1 MNVVRPSID
10 DIRAAAAVIDS
21 AVLHTPCEHGQILSK
36 LAETDVWIKFEN
48 QQFTASFK
56 ERGALNKLI
65 WLQSQGTVPGVV
77 TVSAGNHAQGVAY
90 HAQRLGV
97 GATIVM
103 PRHTPLNKVQA
114 TRALGAHVVLE
125 GDDLQAAKLVA
136 DRLAEDDGLIPIH
149 PYDDAQVIAGQG
161 TVALEMLSDVPD
173 LDCLAVPIGGGGL
186 IAGMAIAAK
195 AIKPAIQVIGVEAE
209 LYPSMVNA
217 LAGLP
222 PSRGGLTV
230 AEGIAVKKMGR
241 LTTEIVRDL
250 VDDIVTVG
258 EAAIER
264 AVIRYLE
271 IEKTVAEGAGA
282 AALAAVFAH
291 HDRFARRKVGV
302 VLSGGNIDSRL
313 LASIILRVLFR
324 YGRLLRLEIDLSDT
338 PGALA
343 DVARLMADAEA
354 NIIEVA
360 HQRIFSQVSAKATEI
375 EIVAEIRDR
384 SHAESVVAA
393 LRAAG
398 YTVRLPDQG

>member
-1 MNVVRPSID
+1 MTEVRPSLD
-10 DIRAAAAVIDS
+10 DIRDAAAVIDG

-36 LAETDVWIKFEN
+36 LAGTDIWVKFEN

-56 ERGALNKLI
+56 ERGALNKLV

-90 HAQRLGV
+90 HAQRLGI

-125 GDDLQAAKLVA
+125 GEDLEAAKLVA
-136 DRLAEDDGLIPIH
+136 DRLADDDGLIPIH

-161 TVALEMLSDVPD
+161 TVALEMLDDVPD

-186 IAGMAIAAK
+186 ISGMAIAAK
-195 AIKPAIQVIGVEAE
+195 AIKPSIHVFGVEAD

-222 PSRGGLTV
+222 PTRGGLTV

-250 VDDIVTVG
+250 VDDIVTVS

-282 AALAAVFAH
+282 AALAAVFSH
-291 HDRFARRKVGV
+291 RDRFAGRKVGV

-313 LASIILRVLFR
+313 LASIVLRVLFR
-324 YGRLLRLEIDLSDT
+324 DGRLLRLEIDLSDT

-343 DVARLMADAEA
+343 DVARLMADSEA

-360 HQRIFSQVSAKATEI
+360 HQRIFSQLSAKGTEI
-375 EIVAEIRDR
+375 EVVAEIRDR
-384 SHAESVVAA
+384 AHADSVVAA
-393 LRAAG
+393 LRGAG

>member
-1 MNVVRPSID
+1 MIGPSIE
-10 DIRAAAAVIDS
+10 DIRGAAEVIKD
-21 AVLHTPCEHGQILSK
+21 AVLHTPCEYGQTLSQ
-36 LAETDVWIKFEN
+36 LAGTDLWVKFEN

-56 ERGALNKLI
+56 ERGALNKLA
-65 WLQSQGTVPGVV
+65 WLQSQGSVPGVI

-90 HAQRLGV
+90 HAHRLGID
-97 GATIVM
+97 ATIVM
-103 PRHTPLNKVQA
+103 PRHTPLNKVQM
-114 TRALGAHVVLE
+114 TSALGAQVVLE
-125 GDDLQAAKLVA
+125 GDDLEAAKLVA
-136 DRLAEDDGLIPIH
+136 DRLAEKNGLIPIH

-161 TVALEMLSDVPD
+161 TVALEMLADVPE
-173 LDCLAVPIGGGGL
+173 LDCLVIPIGGGGL

-195 AIKPAIQVIGVEAE
+195 AVNPTIQLIGVEAE

-222 PSRGGLTV
+222 PTRGGLTV

-241 LTTEIVRDL
+241 LTTEIVRAL

-258 EAAIER
+258 EPAIER

-282 AALAAVFAH
+282 AALAAIFAH
-291 HDRFARRKVGV
+291 PDAFKGKKVGV

-313 LASIILRVLFR
+313 LASIILRVLYR
-324 YGRLLRLEIDLSDT
+324 DGRILRLEIDLSDV

-343 DVARLMADAEA
+343 DVARIMGDADA

-360 HQRIFSQVSAKATEI
+360 HQRIFSQLSAKGTEI
-375 EIVAEIRDR
+375 EVVAEIRDGTHGDR
-384 SHAESVVAA
+384 VVTI
-393 LRAAG
+393 LRDAG
-398 YTVRLPDQG
+398 YAVRLPDHG

>member
-1 MNVVRPSID
+1 M
-10 DIRAAAAVIDS
+10 
-21 AVLHTPCEHGQILSK
+21 
-36 LAETDVWIKFEN
+36 
-48 QQFTASFK
+48 
-56 ERGALNKLI
+56 
-65 WLQSQGTVPGVV
+65 V

-114 TRALGAHVVLE
+114 TRALGAHVVLA
-125 GDDLQAAKLVA
+125 GDDLEAAKLVA

-291 HDRFARRKVGV
+291 HDRFAGRKVGV

-324 YGRLLRLEIDLSDT
+324 DGRLLRLEIDLSDT